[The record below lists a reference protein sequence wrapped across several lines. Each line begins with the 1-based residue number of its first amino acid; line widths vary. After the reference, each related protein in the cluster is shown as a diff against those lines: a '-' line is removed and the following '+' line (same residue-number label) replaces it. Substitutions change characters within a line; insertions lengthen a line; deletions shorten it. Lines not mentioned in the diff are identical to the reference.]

1 MLDNNNHNRNEN
13 GIQPPQ
19 SGWNP
24 GQGDQGRQEFFQRYD
39 SVFREPQGSYQ
50 GSYSTPQTPPPSYQ
64 PQTAARERKR
74 RSGKGWIAGLIAAC
88 MVISVAGGA
97 LGAYGMNYLSRQ
109 EGTVFYQAVNGG
121 SDKDGEN
128 PGEGNEQPAAPGIAA
143 GYTGG
148 ALSVS
153 EIAALASPS
162 VVEISTEVVSR
173 SSWFGQYIQSGA
185 GSGVIFS
192 EDGIIV
198 TNDHVVSG
206 ASAITVRTKDGESYE
221 ATLLGTDSKTDIA
234 VLKIEADGLT
244 PAILGD
250 SEGLTVGEY
259 AMAIGNP
266 LGHLGGTVTD
276 GIISALSREV
286 TISGENMTLLQTN
299 AAINPGNSGGGLFN
313 EKGELIGIVNAKSSQ
328 QGSDTSIEGLGFAIP
343 INTVKNSVQE
353 LLDYGYVRGRA
364 ALGVS
369 LVDVDSMEK
378 MFQHRVNRM
387 GVYVASLV
395 KGGASEKAGLRV
407 GDNIIAIGDVAV
419 SDTAGIKSQLNNYSV
434 GDTVQVQ
441 VIRDGR
447 TLTLDVVL
455 DEFKPDTAA
464 QDK

>member
-1 MLDNNNHNRNEN
+1 MLENNNHNRNEN

-19 SGWNP
+19 GGWSP
-24 GQGDQGRQEFFQRYD
+24 YQGDQGRQEFFQRYD

-50 GSYSTPQTPPPSYQ
+50 GSYGSSQTPPPSYQ
-64 PQTAARERKR
+64 PQTAAREKKH

-88 MVISVAGGA
+88 MVVSVAGGA

-109 EGTVFYQAVNGG
+109 EGTVFYQAVGG
-121 SDKDGEN
+121 SEKDGETLGDGGTEQTN
-128 PGEGNEQPAAPGIAA
+128 PSGVPA

-162 VVEISTEVVSR
+162 VVEISTEIVSR
-173 SSWFGQYIQSGA
+173 SSWFGQYVQSGA

-206 ASAITVRTKDGESYE
+206 ASTITVRTKDGESY
-221 ATLLGTDSKTDIA
+221 
-234 VLKIEADGLT
+234 GLT

-250 SEGLTVGEY
+250 SDSLTVGEY

-313 EKGELIGIVNAKSSQ
+313 EKGELVGIVNAKSSQ

-343 INTVKNSVQE
+343 VNTVKNSVQE

-369 LVDVDSMEK
+369 LVDVNSMDR
-378 MFQHRVNRM
+378 MFQYRVSRM
-387 GVYVASLV
+387 GVYVQSLV
-395 KGGASEKAGLRV
+395 EGGASEKAGMKV

-419 SDTAGIKSQLNNYSV
+419 SDTDSIKGQLNNYSV
-434 GDTVQVQ
+434 GDTIQVQ

-447 TLTLDVVL
+447 TLTLNVVL
-455 DEFKPDTAA
+455 DEFKPDTTA

>member
-1 MLDNNNHNRNEN
+1 MLDNNHNRNEN
-13 GIQPPQ
+13 GGSQQPQGGWSPYQ
-19 SGWNP
+19 SE
-24 GQGDQGRQEFFQRYD
+24 QGRQEFFQRYD
-39 SVFREPQGSYQ
+39 SVFREPQGNYQ
-50 GSYSTPQTPPPSYQ
+50 GSYSSSQTPPPSYQ
-64 PQTAARERKR
+64 PQTAPREKKH
-74 RSGKGWIAGLIAAC
+74 RSGKGAAAGLVAAC
-88 MVISVAGGA
+88 MVVSIAGGA
-97 LGAYGMNYLSRQ
+97 LGSYGMNYLSQ
-109 EGTVFYQAVNGG
+109 KEGTVFYQAV
-121 SDKDGEN
+121 K
-128 PGEGNEQPAAPGIAA
+128 GNENQEPSGGDTQAPAAGIQA

-162 VVEISTEVVSR
+162 VVEISTETVSR
-173 SSWFGQYIQSGA
+173 SNFFGQYIQSGA

-192 EDGIIV
+192 EDGIII
-198 TNDHVVSG
+198 TNDHVVDK
-206 ASAITVRTKDGESYE
+206 ASSITVRTKDGQSYD
-221 ATLLGTDSKTDIA
+221 ATLIGTDSKTDIA
-234 VLKIEADGLT
+234 VLKVEASGLT

-250 SEGLTVGEY
+250 SDSLSVGEY

-369 LVDVDSMEK
+369 LIDISSMEQ
-378 MFQHRVNRM
+378 MFQYRVNRM
-387 GVYVASLV
+387 GVYVQAV
-395 KGGASEKAGLRV
+395 TEGGASEKAGMRA
-407 GDNIIAIGDVAV
+407 GDNIISIGDVAI
-419 SDTAGIKSQLNNYSV
+419 SSIDNIKSQLNNYSV
-434 GDTVQVQ
+434 GDTVQIQ

-447 TLTLDVVL
+447 TMTLSVVL
-455 DEFKPDTAA
+455 DEFKPETAQA
-464 QDK
+464 KD

>member
-1 MLDNNNHNRNEN
+1 MLENNNHNRNEN

-19 SGWNP
+19 SGWSP
-24 GQGDQGRQEFFQRYD
+24 YQGDQGRQEFFQRYD

-50 GSYSTPQTPPPSYQ
+50 GSYGSSQTPPPSYQ
-64 PQTAARERKR
+64 PQTAAREKKH

-88 MVISVAGGA
+88 MVVSVAGGA

-109 EGTVFYQAVNGG
+109 EGTVFYQAVGG
-121 SDKDGEN
+121 SEKDGETLGDGGTQQLS
-128 PGEGNEQPAAPGIAA
+128 PSGVPA

-162 VVEISTEVVSR
+162 VVEISTEIVSR
-173 SSWFGQYIQSGA
+173 STIFGQYVQSGA

-192 EDGIIV
+192 EDGIVV
-198 TNDHVVSG
+198 TNDHVVNG
-206 ASAITVRTKDGESYE
+206 ASTITVRTKDGESYE

-234 VLKIEADGLT
+234 VLKIEADGLI

-250 SEGLTVGEY
+250 SDSLTVGEY

-313 EKGELIGIVNAKSSQ
+313 EKGELVGIVNAKSSQ

-343 INTVKNSVQE
+343 VNTVKNSVQE

-369 LVDVDSMEK
+369 LVDVNTMDR
-378 MFQHRVNRM
+378 MFQYRVNRM
-387 GVYVASLV
+387 GVYVQSLV
-395 KGGASEKAGLRV
+395 EGGASEKAGMKV

-419 SDTAGIKSQLNNYSV
+419 SDTDSIKGQLNNYSV
-434 GDTVQVQ
+434 GDTIQVQ

-447 TLTLDVVL
+447 TLTLNVVL
-455 DEFKPDTAA
+455 DEFKPDTTA